1 MVHWLYTIHGTTL
14 RLRLLLQKLTH
25 FVVLQDHESII
36 IAKMDST
43 ANEVE
48 QVGAVFVVNLSFVFC
63 DELAGSL
70 I

>member
-48 QVGAVFVVNLSFVFC
+48 QVGAVFL
-63 DELAGSL
+63 
-70 I
+70 